1 MGKTYRKDKVYRKPR
16 LNSHRDL
23 PDLQHDLLGEEE
35 LNSFDEEYYYE
46 QLHSKEQVVERPEDE
61 PSGQTDKG

>member
-23 PDLQHDLLGEEE
+23 PDFQHNLLEEE
-35 LNSFDEEYYYE
+35 SDSFEDDYYYE
-46 QLHSKEQVVERPEDE
+46 QLHSKEQDVERSEDE
-61 PSGQTDKG
+61 PSDQRNKR